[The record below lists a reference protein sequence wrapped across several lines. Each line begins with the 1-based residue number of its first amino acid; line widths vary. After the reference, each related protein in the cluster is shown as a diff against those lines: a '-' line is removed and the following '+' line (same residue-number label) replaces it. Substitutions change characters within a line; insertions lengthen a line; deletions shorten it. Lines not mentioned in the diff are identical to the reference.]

1 MRSNR
6 IRRQVRSVQQPVSS
20 TAPAKPVKKTVEK
33 PVSDRKERRGMHKM
47 EEEKREPEPVEE
59 YSDENSEEIT
69 SDSEADMEVEM
80 EPKEVKERMA
90 DEVSEKIKPTMEN
103 YKAIRERYAQLTR
116 ELWESQEKLEQIME
130 DFGFSEEERELLN
143 KRSNAW
149 LEYFIAN
156 ATFRDE
162 NVNLFEYM
170 DTFMKTQKFL

>member
-6 IRRQVRSVQQPVSS
+6 LRRQVRSVQQPVVSA
-20 TAPAKPVKKTVEK
+20 APAKPVKKVVEK

-47 EEEKREPEPVEE
+47 EEEKREPEEVKDYSEE
-59 YSDENSEEIT
+59 DSEEIT
-69 SDSEADMEVEM
+69 SDTDAGMEVEL
-80 EPKEVKERMA
+80 EPQQVKEKMA

>member
-1 MRSNR
+1 MR
-6 IRRQVRSVQQPVSS
+6 
-20 TAPAKPVKKTVEK
+20 
-33 PVSDRKERRGMHKM
+33 KM
-47 EEEKREPEPVEE
+47 EEEKHETEPVEE

-69 SDSEADMEVEM
+69 SETDAGMELEM
-80 EPKEVKERMA
+80 EPKEVKEKMA